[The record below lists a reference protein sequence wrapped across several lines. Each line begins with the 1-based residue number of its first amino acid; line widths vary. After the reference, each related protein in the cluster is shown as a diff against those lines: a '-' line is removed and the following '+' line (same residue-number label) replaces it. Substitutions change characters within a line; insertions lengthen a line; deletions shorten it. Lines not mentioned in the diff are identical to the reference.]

1 MDFVKQLGV
10 RGLNHLIGSEP
21 WAQDRLRKHAG
32 AQLLIQ
38 AGPIFSVRL
47 GVDHAGLFH
56 LAVGV
61 DEPDVRLTLPPD
73 VPIRALL
80 DRDNLFS
87 SVKLEGS
94 VDVAESLAFVFRN
107 LEWDIEADL
116 AGLIGDIPAHRLVRI
131 GRSLAGSLRRGAG
144 NALANVREYAVEES
158 DLLPGKDDL
167 STFGNA
173 VNALR
178 DDVARLEKRLSRI

>member
-10 RGLNHLIGSEP
+10 RGLNHLIGSAS

-32 AQLLIQ
+32 ARLLVQ
-38 AGPIFSVRL
+38 AGPLFSVRL
-47 GVDHAGLFH
+47 GLDHAGLFH
-56 LAVGV
+56 LASGS

-73 VPIRALL
+73 APVRALL

-116 AGLIGDIPAHRLVRI
+116 AALIGDVPAYRLVRI
-131 GRSLAGSLRRGAG
+131 GRSLGDGLRQGAG
-144 NALANVREYAVEES
+144 NALANVHEYAVDES
-158 DLLPGKDDL
+158 GLLPGKDHV
-167 STFGNA
+167 SAFGNA